1 MSTPRIWTI
10 EEANALVPRLSSLVG
25 RQLALASDI
34 ERCWQRLVQL
44 VGHPSVTPDE
54 LIALARGGS
63 AEARACEREL
73 SEAIAAYEAGWREI
87 EELGVVVKDQ
97 RLGLC
102 DFYGRVDGALVW
114 LCWRYG
120 EPAVEHYH
128 ALEAGYAG
136 RKPLTE
142 AKRRQMLN

>member
-10 EEANALVPRLSSLVG
+10 EEANALVPSLSTLVG
-25 RQLALASDI
+25 RQLALAGDI
-34 ERCWQRLVQL
+34 ERCWQRLVKI
-44 VGHPSVTPDE
+44 VGRPAVTPDE
-54 LIALARGGS
+54 LIALARSGG

-73 SEAIAAYEAGWREI
+73 SEKIVAYESGWRDV

-128 ALEAGYAG
+128 ALEAGYAA
-136 RKPLTE
+136 RKPLTA
-142 AKRRQMLN
+142 AKRRQLLN